1 MDQELGAG
9 QLVELLIKYLTYLV
23 YIISVLSFDY
33 LVICKAVGLKNIP
46 NHPVL
51 KFVNPNADEIIKSNQ
66 YQIMSI
72 FIFLGSVV
80 VIVAHYLSIRKK
92 NTLLNK

>member
-1 MDQELGAG
+1 M
-9 QLVELLIKYLTYLV
+9 ELLIKYLTYLV